1 MTTRTVAM
9 VLFITFVVST
19 RSAGLDTTLVD
30 GAHGE
35 DVVNS
40 VVNRISRSV
49 AHVMCDMSTTSA
61 ICNFEM
67 RETFCKQEQYVLRM
81 LHSTIFFD
89 R

>member
-9 VLFITFVVST
+9 VHFITFVVST

-40 VVNRISRSV
+40 VVNRIRSRSV
-49 AHVMCDMSTTSA
+49 AHVMCYMSTTSA

-81 LHSTIFFD
+81 LHSTVFL
-89 R
+89 